1 MVVGYDGSP
10 DADLALEWAARNLRD
25 PGQALKVVI
34 VADAVDPL
42 LAEYQ
47 GILDH
52 SVDEWQLR
60 AAHQL
65 KELEVEN
72 GSIEVR
78 RGPAVSEILKAAY
91 GADMLI
97 LGSRGHGL
105 VMGSVMGSVTQHAA
119 RHAECP
125 VVVVRPVRS
134 PRSRRVIVGVDGSTE
149 SNKAL
154 RFAFERAS
162 RTGEEVIAVYGYRV
176 HRSSRSVFELGVT
189 DDTLERME
197 AAERFLAEA
206 VAGLADEYPDVKLET
221 QAIPQAPARVLVDC
235 SYGAS
240 LLVVGSRGRDAFS
253 ELLLGSVS
261 QHVLGHADCPV
272 AVLR

>member
-25 PGQALKVVI
+25 PSQALTVVI

-78 RGPAVSEILKAAY
+78 RGPAVSEILKATY

-134 PRSRRVIVGVDGSTE
+134 PRSRRVVVGVDGSTE

-162 RTGEEVIAVYGYRV
+162 RTGEEVVAVYGYRV